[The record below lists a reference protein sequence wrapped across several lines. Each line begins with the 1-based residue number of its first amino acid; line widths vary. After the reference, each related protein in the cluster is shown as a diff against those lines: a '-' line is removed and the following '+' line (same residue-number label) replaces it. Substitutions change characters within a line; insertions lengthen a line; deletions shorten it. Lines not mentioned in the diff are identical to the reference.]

1 MSALIC
7 PVCKG
12 SFREVIREGILIDV
26 CTQCQGVWLDR
37 GELEKL
43 IALSRED
50 REIPLPP
57 PLQPRAPAHRRDEEY
72 DRRYEGRDFS
82 HGNKKKKKGFDFGDI
97 FDFGD

>member
-12 SFREVIREGILIDV
+12 TFREVIREGILIDI

-43 IALSRED
+43 IALSKDD
-50 REIPLPP
+50 RDIPLPP
-57 PLQPRAPAHRRDEEY
+57 PAQPRPVYRDD
-72 DRRYEGRDFS
+72 DRKDRYEGRD
-82 HGNKKKKKGFDFGDI
+82 HDHYGHRRKKKGFDFADI

>member
-7 PVCKG
+7 PVCQG
-12 SFREVIREGILIDV
+12 AFREVIREGILIDI

-43 IALSRED
+43 IALSKDD
-50 REIPLPP
+50 RDIPLPP
-57 PLQPRAPAHRRDEEY
+57 PSQPKPRRDDDY

-82 HGNKKKKKGFDFGDI
+82 HKKKKRGFDFGDI

>member
-12 SFREVIREGILIDV
+12 SFREIIREGILIDV

-57 PLQPRAPAHRRDEEY
+57 PLQPRAPAHRREEEY

-82 HGNKKKKKGFDFGDI
+82 HGHKKKKKGFDFGDI